1 MRILITGAEGFV
13 GRNLVAALAYT
24 HEILS
29 YDRETD
35 PTLLV
40 VYGSQADFVIHLA
53 GVNRADDPEAIL
65 GGNVGFTETLL
76 TTLKEQ
82 GNTCP
87 VLFASSVQATLE
99 GRYDAHYGHS
109 KRACEDRLFAY
120 ARETGA
126 TVLVYRLPNLF
137 GKWCRPHY
145 NSVVATF
152 CHNLTRDLP
161 ITVNDPNEELELV
174 YIDDLIM
181 EVQNALDGRP
191 NTSTEVSPFYTVP
204 ITYRATVGEI
214 ALRLKSFRDNAG
226 TPVIGTM
233 AEDSLEKK
241 LYATYLSY
249 LPSEKVS
256 LPLVTHCDARG
267 SFTELLRSELGGQ
280 ISVNVTKPGVTK
292 GQHWHH
298 TKHEIFTVVA
308 GEGLIRIRRL
318 DCDEVSEIPVTGK
331 HPEAVRILP
340 GFVHSITNLSET
352 ADLVTVIWASE
363 CYDPNRPDTYPEEV

>member
-99 GRYDAHYGHS
+99 GRYDAPYGHS

-214 ALRLKSFRDNAG
+214 ALRLKSFQDNAG